1 MFVFPG
7 TSSKIQGQRY
17 PAFAEDQPMEMDRA
31 MFFLGVGNNAWAR
44 LGYNGKPHRKFLSDR
59 ESPLT
64 DAGLKMAIARQ
75 ELLMPNNGLVTVVR
89 GAYERTKGYG
99 MKPGAVKQDAKEE
112 SNDSSSEDESLK
124 PSAIFDGAMDKK
136 NRTV

>member
-17 PAFAEDQPMEMDRA
+17 PAYAQDQALEMDRA
-31 MFFLGVGNNAWAR
+31 MFFLRVGNNAWAR

-59 ESPLT
+59 ESPIT
-64 DAGLKMAIARQ
+64 DAGLKKAISRQ
-75 ELLMPNNGLVTVVR
+75 ELMMPDNGFVTVVR

-99 MKPGAVKQDAKEE
+99 MKPIAVNQDAK
-112 SNDSSSEDESLK
+112 
-124 PSAIFDGAMDKK
+124 
-136 NRTV
+136 